1 MILFTRAVAR
11 DFKMLLSRCVSG
23 RPRGPAPPLVIRFE
37 AGRRIISATTP
48 DGVRLSHTSSVGGN
62 RDDRLV
68 LPATVLT
75 EVEGSTDEDV
85 TLERQSKLRA
95 VVRWHGGGKPRTLP
109 IELILPG
116 KQHELAEPPDL
127 TSVAATIFA
136 ALQECGRSA
145 ARDNGR
151 YALSRVQV
159 QGRAGRVVGTDGKMA
174 LLWRGF
180 TFPFQDDVLVPALSV
195 FGSKPL
201 SAARDVKVGRT
212 ATHLVL
218 AAGPWSVGLPTDST
232 SRYPDVADI
241 IPKHAPTVAG
251 IDQRDA
257 VEFLKVM
264 ATLPG
269 HATENR
275 PVTIDANATIRIR
288 SRDPDTLETQE
299 VTLIR
304 SSVTGPPANVAIDR
318 RVLARALSLGCH
330 TFQFSSDKPLVGEGD
345 DITVIVAPLDPTL
358 IVPASDETQKI
369 ATRDA
374 SVPQQPTPTELRSLS
389 MKPSETNG
397 HHVSR
402 DDPQDPL
409 VAAEELRSA
418 LADAALKA
426 AKLVAALKAGRKE
439 KKVLATLYAG
449 LKQLNLNAPNGQL

>member
-1 MILFTRAVAR
+1 
-11 DFKMLLSRCVSG
+11 
-23 RPRGPAPPLVIRFE
+23 
-37 AGRRIISATTP
+37 
-48 DGVRLSHTSSVGGN
+48 VRLSHTSSVGGD

-95 VVRWHGGGKPRTLP
+95 VVRWHGGSKPRTLTV
-109 IELILPG
+109 ELILPG

-127 TSVAATIFA
+127 TSVAATILA

-145 ARDNGR
+145 ARDSGR

-201 SAARDVKVGRT
+201 SAAREVKVGRT
-212 ATHLVL
+212 ATDLVL
-218 AAGPWSVGLPTDST
+218 AAGPWSIWLPTDT
-232 SRYPDVADI
+232 KSRYPDVAGI
-241 IPKHAPTVAG
+241 IPKHAPTIAG

-257 VEFLKVM
+257 VEFLKMM

-269 HATENR
+269 HATEDR

-288 SRDPDTLETQE
+288 GRDPDTLETQE
-299 VTLIR
+299 VTMTR
-304 SSVTGPPANVAIDR
+304 STVTGPPLCLALDR

-330 TFQFSSDKPLVGEGD
+330 TFQFSPDKPLVGEGD
-345 DITVIVAPLDPTL
+345 GITVIVAPLDSTL
-358 IVPASDETQKI
+358 IVPASGESQKS

-374 SVPQQPTPTELRSLS
+374 SVPQQPTPIEPRSSS

-397 HHVSR
+397 HPVSR

-409 VAAEELRSA
+409 LVAEELRSA

-426 AKLVAALKAGRKE
+426 AKLVAALKAEKKT
-439 KKVLATLYAG
+439 KKVLTSVFAG
-449 LKQLNLNAPNGQL
+449 LKQLNLDLPNPQL